1 MRLVAATRSLG
12 HAFRNL
18 LGRGPRVPRLRE
30 VMRHGWGRLRAIPRG
45 LTRPL
50 RAMPPRSRHAARYGA
65 YAVVT
70 CAGCFLALLL
80 VSLPDPLFD
89 VPESSVLVASDG
101 SLLGARIAADGQWRF
116 PAGPEVPERFERA
129 ITAYEDR
136 RFRWHPGV
144 DPLAL
149 ARAAIMNAREGEI
162 VSGGST
168 LTMQVA
174 RMARG
179 SRERTYAQKVVEI
192 LWSLRLELG
201 RSKDEVLALYA
212 ANAPFGGNVVGL
224 EAAAWRYFG
233 RPPADLSWA
242 ETAMLAVLPN
252 SPALIHPGRNRD
264 ALQDKRDQLLRAL
277 REDGVLDETELR
289 LALLEPLPE
298 EPVPLPQ
305 AAPHLLETLVARTTS
320 GHRFEST
327 LDPPAQRM
335 ASRVVEEHARTLATM
350 GIDNAAVLVVDNR
363 SFDVLAYVGNGRWSV
378 DEGSGFAIDLVHRPR
393 STGSILKPLL
403 FARMLD
409 EGELLPT
416 TLVPDVPSQF
426 AGYMPENYDRVFRG
440 AVPARDALA
449 RSLNV
454 PAVWMLARHGVDK
467 FYDFL
472 ERMGMSTLHRP
483 PRGYGLTLILG
494 GAEGTLWDLTAMYA
508 NLAHVAEGGLA
519 ARDANLLRPRLV
531 TTDEIDTGR
540 PAGLSVGAS
549 WLTLDALKEVVRPGV
564 DAQWR
569 RFEGSHEV
577 AWKTGTSYGHRDAW
591 AIGSTARYTVGVWV
605 GNATGEG
612 RPELT
617 GVGSAAPILFD
628 VFNGLERVD
637 WGLRPEF
644 ALRRVTVC
652 KDDGYLAV
660 LGCDT
665 EEVLAPVGSHFERPS
680 PHHRVVHLA
689 DDGAWQV
696 DARCADVS
704 AMTHRTWFVLPPGQE
719 YYYRRHRSGYRP
731 LPPVRPDCRLSEAA
745 SDGSMDFLYPEAG
758 TAVYIPWELGGERG
772 RVVFAVAH
780 RRSGARLFWHLDDR
794 FVGTTETF
802 HEQAL
807 DVPAGRHTVTVVDQW
822 GGRTSRSFTVLDEEV
837 GEGSVPAG
845 R

>member
-1 MRLVAATRSLG
+1 MTRM
-12 HAFRNL
+12 A
-18 LGRGPRVPRLRE
+18 
-30 VMRHGWGRLRAIPRG
+30 RAG
-45 LTRPL
+45 
-50 RAMPPRSRHAARYGA
+50 AYGA
-65 YAVVT
+65 AACIACVL
-70 CAGCFLALLL
+70 GLLL
-80 VSLPDPLFD
+80 VPVPDPLFD
-89 VPESSVLVASDG
+89 DPKSSVLVASDG

-116 PAGPEVPERFERA
+116 PAGPDVPDRFETA
-129 ITAYEDR
+129 ITTYEDR
-136 RFRWHPGV
+136 RFRWHPGI

-149 ARAAIMNAREGEI
+149 ARAAFLNAREGEI

-179 SRERTYAQKVVEI
+179 RRQRTYGQKLVEVV
-192 LWSLRLELG
+192 WSLTLEIG
-201 RSKDEVLALYA
+201 HSKDEVLAMYA

-233 RPPADLSWA
+233 RPPAELSWA

-252 SPALIHPGRNRD
+252 SPGLIHPGRNRD
-264 ALQDKRDQLLRAL
+264 RLRERRDGLLRAL
-277 REDGVLDETELR
+277 HEAGTLDETELR
-289 LALLEPLPE
+289 LALLERLPE
-298 EPVPLPQ
+298 EPVPLPR
-305 AAPHLLETLVARTTS
+305 AAPHLLETLVARNAA
-320 GHRFEST
+320 GPAREPAAEGRRFEST
-327 LDPPAQRM
+327 LDRATQRM
-335 ASRVVEEHARTLATM
+335 SQRVVEEHARALATM

-363 SFDVLAYVGNGRWSV
+363 SFDVLGYVGNSRWSV
-378 DEGSGFAIDLVHRPR
+378 DEGSGFAIDLVYRPR
-393 STGSILKPLL
+393 STGSVLKPLL

-409 EGELLPT
+409 AGELLPS

-454 PAVWMLARHGVDK
+454 PAVWMLSRHGVDK

-472 ERMGMSTLHRP
+472 ERMGMSTLHRQP
-483 PRGYGLTLILG
+483 QGYGLTLVLG
-494 GAEGTLWDLTAMYA
+494 GAEGTLWDLTTMYA
-508 NLAHVAEGGLA
+508 NVAHVAEGGRV
-519 ARDANLLRPRLV
+519 ARSANLLRPRLV
-531 TTDEIDTGR
+531 ISDEIDTGR

-605 GNATGEG
+605 GNASGEG

-617 GVGSAAPILFD
+617 GVGSAAPLLFD

-637 WGLRPEF
+637 WGPRPEF
-644 ALRRVTVC
+644 ALRSVAVC
-652 KDDGYLAV
+652 RDDGYLAV
-660 LGCDT
+660 LGCET
-665 EEVLAPVGSHFERPS
+665 EEALAPRDSHFERPS
-680 PHHRVVHLA
+680 PYHRVVHLA
-689 DDGAWQV
+689 DGGAWQV
-696 DARCADVS
+696 DARCEPVDR
-704 AMTHRTWFVLPPGQE
+704 MTHETWFVLPPGQE
-719 YYYRRHRSGYRP
+719 HYYRQHRSGYRP
-731 LPPVRPDCRLSEAA
+731 LPPVRPDCQVADGA
-745 SDGSMDFLYPEAG
+745 SPGSMDFLYPEAG

-780 RRSGARLFWHLDDR
+780 RRTDARLYWHLDDH
-794 FVGTTETF
+794 FVGSTVTF

-807 DVPAGRHTVTVVDQW
+807 DIPPGRHTITVVDQW
-822 GGRTSRSFTVLDEEV
+822 GGRASRAFEVLDKDA
-837 GEGSVPAG
+837 GSGTVRAG
-845 R
+845 GG

>member
-1 MRLVAATRSLG
+1 MRLPSGLK
-12 HAFRNL
+12 
-18 LGRGPRVPRLRE
+18 RL
-30 VMRHGWGRLRAIPRG
+30 AS
-45 LTRPL
+45 T
-50 RAMPPRSRHAARYGA
+50 GA
-65 YAVVT
+65 YAAAT
-70 CAGCFLALLL
+70 CAVCLLALFLFP
-80 VSLPDPLFD
+80 VPDPPFD
-89 VPESSVLVASDG
+89 APQSSVLVARDG

-116 PAGPEVPERFERA
+116 PAAPEVPERFETA
-129 ITAYEDR
+129 ITTYEDR
-136 RFRWHPGV
+136 RFQWHPGV

-149 ARAAIMNAREGEI
+149 VRAAFLNAREGDI

-179 SRERTYAQKVVEI
+179 RHERTYGQKLVEM

-212 ANAPFGGNVVGL
+212 GNAPFGGNVVGL

-233 RPPADLSWA
+233 RPPSDLSWA

-264 ALQDKRDQLLRAL
+264 RLRDKRDGLLRAL
-277 REDGVLDETELR
+277 HAGGAIDDTELR

-298 EPVPLPQ
+298 EPLPLPQ
-305 AAPHLLETLVARTTS
+305 AAPHLLETLVARAAAAPAAEPS
-320 GHRFEST
+320 SEAGSHERGPIGHRFEST
-327 LDPPAQRM
+327 LDPSTQRVAQ
-335 ASRVVEEHARTLATM
+335 RVVEEHARALATM

-363 SFDVLAYVGNGRWSV
+363 GFDVLAYVGNSRWSV
-378 DEGSGFAIDLVHRPR
+378 DEGSGFAIDLIHRPR
-393 STGSILKPLL
+393 STGSVLKPLL

-409 EGELLPT
+409 GGELLPT

-472 ERMGMSTLHRP
+472 ERMGMGTLHRQP
-483 PRGYGLTLILG
+483 QQYGLTLVLG
-494 GAEGTLWDLTAMYA
+494 GAEGTLWDLTSMYA
-508 NLAHVAEGGLA
+508 NVAHVAEGGRA
-519 ARDANLLRPRLV
+519 ARRANLLRPRLV
-531 TTDEIDTGR
+531 TSDEIDTGR

-564 DAQWR
+564 GAQWR

-577 AWKTGTSYGHRDAW
+577 AWKTGTSFGHRDAW
-591 AIGSTARYTVGVWV
+591 AIGSTARHTVGVWV

-617 GVGSAAPILFD
+617 GVGSAAPLLFD
-628 VFNGLERVD
+628 VFNALDRVD
-637 WGLRPEF
+637 WGPRPEF

-665 EEVLAPVGSHFERPS
+665 EEALAPLESHFERPS
-680 PHHRVVHLA
+680 PYHRVVHLA
-689 DDGAWQV
+689 DGGAWQV
-696 DARCADVS
+696 DARCEDVGR
-704 AMTHRTWFVLPPGQE
+704 MTHQTWFILPPGQE
-719 YYYRRHRSGYRP
+719 YYYRQHRSGYRP
-731 LPPVRPDCRLSEAA
+731 LPPVRPDCRVADGA
-745 SDGSMDFLYPEAG
+745 SAGSMDFLYPEAG

-780 RRSGARLFWHLDDR
+780 RRGDARLFWHLDDR
-794 FVGTTETF
+794 FVGSTETF

-807 DVPAGRHTVTVVDQW
+807 DIPPGRHTVTVVDQW
-822 GGRTSRSFTVLDEEV
+822 GARASRTFRVLDKDA
-837 GEGSVPAG
+837 EGGAVRWQRSK
-845 R
+845 